1 MNRIPTA
8 EEALKEIGDAL
19 GGMVAYIHDTAQR
32 KADETGAVV
41 RMPFGTVVIEAQPT
55 DKRGVNEHQE
65 TYRHGEV
72 ERGDF

>member
-19 GGMVAYIHDTAQR
+19 GGMMAYIHDIAQR

-41 RMPFGTVVIEAQPT
+41 RIPFGTVVIEAQPT
-55 DKRGVNEHQE
+55 DRGRINE
-65 TYRHGEV
+65 Y
-72 ERGDF
+72 